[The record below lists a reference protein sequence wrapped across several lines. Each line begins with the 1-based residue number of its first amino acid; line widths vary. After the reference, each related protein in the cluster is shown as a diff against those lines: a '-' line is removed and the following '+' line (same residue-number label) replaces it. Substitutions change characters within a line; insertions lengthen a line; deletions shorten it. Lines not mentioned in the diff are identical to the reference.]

1 MDRIR
6 IIGMALH
13 YGLLIEMPNTNEIPD
28 DIRFLTLL
36 HNIGAISPERSLSI
50 EEISRW
56 AAIGPHEVREK
67 LLKLSSKRYV
77 DFCISGNVRRYYV
90 TVEGMRKVLST
101 YS

>member
-1 MDRIR
+1 MK
-6 IIGMALH
+6 MA
-13 YGLLIEMPNTNEIPD
+13 NTKEIPE

-56 AAIGPHEVREK
+56 AAINPHEIREK
-67 LLKLSSKRYV
+67 LLRLSSKKYV
-77 DFCISGNVRRYYV
+77 DFCINGNVRRYYV
-90 TVEGMRKVLST
+90 TVDGMRKVLST

>member
-1 MDRIR
+1 MK
-6 IIGMALH
+6 MA
-13 YGLLIEMPNTNEIPD
+13 NTEEIPE

-56 AAIGPHEVREK
+56 AAVNPHEIREK
-67 LLKLSSKRYV
+67 LLRLSSKKYV
-77 DFCISGNVRRYYV
+77 DFCINGNVRRYYV
-90 TVEGMRKVLST
+90 TVDGMRKVLST

>member
-1 MDRIR
+1 
-6 IIGMALH
+6 MALD
-13 YGLLIEMPNTNEIPD
+13 YGLLMKMPNTDEIPD

-56 AAIGPHEVREK
+56 AAINPHEIREK
-67 LLKLSSKRYV
+67 LLRLSSKKYV
-77 DFCISGNVRRYYV
+77 DFCINGNVRRYYV
-90 TVEGMRKVLST
+90 TVDGMRKVLST